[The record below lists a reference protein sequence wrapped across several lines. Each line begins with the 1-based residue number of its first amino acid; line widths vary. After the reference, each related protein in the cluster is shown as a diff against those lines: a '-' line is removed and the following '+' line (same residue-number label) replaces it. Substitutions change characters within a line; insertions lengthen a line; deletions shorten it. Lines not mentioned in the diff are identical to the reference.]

1 MKLWSAFK
9 NVFSNWNFEIAFPR
23 NLLDMCIIPV
33 IAYIFNFRVFCIK
46 GSQDIFRCNF
56 QQCQLWKNSFLSVFW
71 RTTDLGQFTACR
83 FCAVFCDF
91 LCFCMLRLFCA
102 FPNHF
107 RHPTLQLLH
116 LLNTP
121 PNQTQK
127 FYYDCIDN
135 YKIIY

>member
-1 MKLWSAFK
+1 MKLRSALK
-9 NVFSNWNFEIAFPR
+9 NVFSSWNFKIAFPR

-33 IAYIFNFRVFCIK
+33 IAYIFNFRGFCIK

-91 LCFCMLRLFCA
+91 LCFLYVETFLRISEPL
-102 FPNHF
+102 
-107 RHPTLQLLH
+107 PTPHTTTSTSIKHSAQSNSKILLW
-116 LLNTP
+116 L
-121 PNQTQK
+121 
-127 FYYDCIDN
+127 YR
-135 YKIIY
+135 